1 MSIGGAGISGGGGS
15 PQIDANALMELLSS
29 AGGAQAR
36 IAEYQRAKQAYEKA
50 YNDLKLGKS
59 AQEAYD
65 GVNAARDAA
74 KKQIDAERLAFQKEM
89 ESAKKAHEDWLDKTK
104 SDIAAKL
111 KDSNDKMKRA
121 DDLVGERQEA
131 FNEAKRAEH
140 KAVSNLQA
148 TERES
153 ATLEGNLRRK
163 QAEAERAL
171 NDYKSLKAKY
181 DDAINKI
188 KSAISSI

>member
-1 MSIGGAGISGGGGS
+1 MSVSGSGLSSGGGS
-15 PQIDANALMELLSS
+15 FDANVLMELLTSRD
-29 AGGAQAR
+29 GARAR
-36 IAEYQRAKQAYEKA
+36 IQEFQNAKQAYEKA
-50 YNDLKLGKS
+50 YAELKLGKS
-59 AQEAYD
+59 AQDAYD
-65 GVNAARDAA
+65 GINAARDAA

-111 KDSNDKMKRA
+111 KESNDKMKRA

-188 KSAISSI
+188 KSVISSI

>member
-1 MSIGGAGISGGGGS
+1 VSIGGAGISGGGGS

>member
-65 GVNAARDAA
+65 GVNAARDTA

-111 KDSNDKMKRA
+111 KESNDKMKRA

-140 KAVSNLQA
+140 RAVSNLQA

-188 KSAISSI
+188 RSAISSI